1 MEETNIEVNEVKYE
15 VKSLIEFSSLAKLL
29 FDLSK
34 RQKDMEQNI
43 ILIKTSMNEK
53 DERLSNLEKK
63 IQEQDKNDINELQ
76 GPKITTNEI
85 NEQLQDNQNDNINN
99 NEDLNANKDIKL
111 NPEMISKLF
120 RKVNELEKRINEI
133 DIKTNKDIEPKIQS
147 NLDNIN
153 NINNQLEKQNQNF
166 DEINKKV
173 IKLGEDFDKIK
184 IKVEDFNIYDIIQ
197 GKGESGNEGNLD
209 KVSALIQALENKVFK
224 KFELYDEKNKK
235 NEEDIMKNSENIKKI
250 NELID
255 SLKKLIQMNSDKIK
269 ANENNFNDFK
279 KILHQ
284 TLEGIKNDIGLL
296 EEKIPN
302 NTMQNNFNDKIRD
315 LENELNKLSENN
327 KKKSLSKQDQIN
339 GIIPGLNKKLEEL
352 ENSINEIKDFIAQL
366 EKDMNK
372 KITEEKAII
381 DKKIASLEE
390 KIKLN
395 DNSGDI
401 NKKFYD
407 LDEAIKL
414 LNSQFD
420 SLHQNDEKF
429 KTDINTIFAKLEK
442 FDEEILLL
450 RRERNINA
458 PKQNTGLETNNFIHQ
473 TMLTQLKKEINS
485 KLEKMKADLEHLSNN
500 LETISSS
507 LNLYPTNKDFSK
519 FQNSVITLIED
530 FKSSLHKKY
539 MERVE
544 IQKALK
550 LLENQIKSLNESSK
564 KNEGSD
570 TWLLAKKPIGNYMCA
585 SCEANLKDLEQKDNY
600 IPWNKYPIREEK
612 NYRLGHGYSRI
623 LEMVNEEILKN
634 YENRDN
640 KGYVSDDDKKSRK
653 SNSKGKNR
661 SKLNDSTGY
670 IEKKSVKL
678 PKVSKK
684 NLNLTSEKLGKGS
697 NNKLITPSSP
707 YEITDPSTKMEPK
720 VSKIYKINNRK
731 NFGFFKANTEK
742 NNGMNINM
750 ERYNTASKRDKSNIL
765 NMNLTMPDGN

>member
-166 DEINKKV
+166 DEINKKI

-327 KKKSLSKQDQIN
+327 KKKFLSKQDQNN
-339 GIIPGLNKKLEEL
+339 GIDPGLNKKLEEL

-600 IPWNKYPIREEK
+600 VPWNKYPIREEK

-623 LEMVNEEILKN
+623 L
-634 YENRDN
+634 
-640 KGYVSDDDKKSRK
+640 
-653 SNSKGKNR
+653 
-661 SKLNDSTGY
+661 
-670 IEKKSVKL
+670 
-678 PKVSKK
+678 
-684 NLNLTSEKLGKGS
+684 
-697 NNKLITPSSP
+697 
-707 YEITDPSTKMEPK
+707 
-720 VSKIYKINNRK
+720 
-731 NFGFFKANTEK
+731 
-742 NNGMNINM
+742 
-750 ERYNTASKRDKSNIL
+750 
-765 NMNLTMPDGN
+765 

>member
-1 MEETNIEVNEVKYE
+1 
-15 VKSLIEFSSLAKLL
+15 
-29 FDLSK
+29 
-34 RQKDMEQNI
+34 
-43 ILIKTSMNEK
+43 
-53 DERLSNLEKK
+53 
-63 IQEQDKNDINELQ
+63 
-76 GPKITTNEI
+76 
-85 NEQLQDNQNDNINN
+85 
-99 NEDLNANKDIKL
+99 
-111 NPEMISKLF
+111 MIS
-120 RKVNELEKRINEI
+120 
-133 DIKTNKDIEPKIQS
+133 
-147 NLDNIN
+147 
-153 NINNQLEKQNQNF
+153 
-166 DEINKKV
+166 
-173 IKLGEDFDKIK
+173 
-184 IKVEDFNIYDIIQ
+184 
-197 GKGESGNEGNLD
+197 
-209 KVSALIQALENKVFK
+209 
-224 KFELYDEKNKK
+224 
-235 NEEDIMKNSENIKKI
+235 
-250 NELID
+250 
-255 SLKKLIQMNSDKIK
+255 
-269 ANENNFNDFK
+269 K

-302 NTMQNNFNDKIRD
+302 NSIQNNFNDKIRD

-327 KKKSLSKQDQIN
+327 KKKFLSKQDQNN
-339 GIIPGLNKKLEEL
+339 GIDPGLNKKLEEL
-352 ENSINEIKDFIAQL
+352 ENSINEIKEFIAQL

-473 TMLTQLKKEINS
+473 TMLTHLKKEINS

-600 IPWNKYPIREEK
+600 VPWNKYPIRE
-612 NYRLGHGYSRI
+612 
-623 LEMVNEEILKN
+623 
-634 YENRDN
+634 
-640 KGYVSDDDKKSRK
+640 KKII
-653 SNSKGKNR
+653 
-661 SKLNDSTGY
+661 D
-670 IEKKSVKL
+670 
-678 PKVSKK
+678 
-684 NLNLTSEKLGKGS
+684 
-697 NNKLITPSSP
+697 
-707 YEITDPSTKMEPK
+707 
-720 VSKIYKINNRK
+720 
-731 NFGFFKANTEK
+731 
-742 NNGMNINM
+742 
-750 ERYNTASKRDKSNIL
+750 
-765 NMNLTMPDGN
+765 

>member
-63 IQEQDKNDINELQ
+63 IEEQDKNDINKLQ

-85 NEQLQDNQNDNINN
+85 NEQLQDNRNDNINN
-99 NEDLNANKDIKL
+99 NEESNANKDIKL
-111 NPEMISKLF
+111 DPEMISKLF

-147 NLDNIN
+147 NLGNIN

-166 DEINKKV
+166 GEINKKI

-184 IKVEDFNIYDIIQ
+184 IKIEDFNIYDIIQ

-209 KVSALIQALENKVFK
+209 KISALIQTLEKKVFK

-235 NEEDIMKNSENIKKI
+235 NEEDIMKNSENIQKI

-327 KKKSLSKQDQIN
+327 KKKFLYKQDQNN
-339 GIIPGLNKKLEEL
+339 GIDPGLNKKLEEL

-401 NKKFYD
+401 NKKF
-407 LDEAIKL
+407 
-414 LNSQFD
+414 
-420 SLHQNDEKF
+420 
-429 KTDINTIFAKLEK
+429 
-442 FDEEILLL
+442 
-450 RRERNINA
+450 
-458 PKQNTGLETNNFIHQ
+458 
-473 TMLTQLKKEINS
+473 
-485 KLEKMKADLEHLSNN
+485 
-500 LETISSS
+500 
-507 LNLYPTNKDFSK
+507 
-519 FQNSVITLIED
+519 
-530 FKSSLHKKY
+530 
-539 MERVE
+539 
-544 IQKALK
+544 
-550 LLENQIKSLNESSK
+550 
-564 KNEGSD
+564 
-570 TWLLAKKPIGNYMCA
+570 
-585 SCEANLKDLEQKDNY
+585 
-600 IPWNKYPIREEK
+600 
-612 NYRLGHGYSRI
+612 
-623 LEMVNEEILKN
+623 
-634 YENRDN
+634 
-640 KGYVSDDDKKSRK
+640 
-653 SNSKGKNR
+653 
-661 SKLNDSTGY
+661 
-670 IEKKSVKL
+670 
-678 PKVSKK
+678 
-684 NLNLTSEKLGKGS
+684 
-697 NNKLITPSSP
+697 
-707 YEITDPSTKMEPK
+707 
-720 VSKIYKINNRK
+720 
-731 NFGFFKANTEK
+731 
-742 NNGMNINM
+742 
-750 ERYNTASKRDKSNIL
+750 
-765 NMNLTMPDGN
+765 

>member
-1 MEETNIEVNEVKYE
+1 M
-15 VKSLIEFSSLAKLL
+15 
-29 FDLSK
+29 
-34 RQKDMEQNI
+34 
-43 ILIKTSMNEK
+43 
-53 DERLSNLEKK
+53 
-63 IQEQDKNDINELQ
+63 
-76 GPKITTNEI
+76 
-85 NEQLQDNQNDNINN
+85 
-99 NEDLNANKDIKL
+99 
-111 NPEMISKLF
+111 
-120 RKVNELEKRINEI
+120 
-133 DIKTNKDIEPKIQS
+133 
-147 NLDNIN
+147 
-153 NINNQLEKQNQNF
+153 
-166 DEINKKV
+166 
-173 IKLGEDFDKIK
+173 
-184 IKVEDFNIYDIIQ
+184 
-197 GKGESGNEGNLD
+197 
-209 KVSALIQALENKVFK
+209 
-224 KFELYDEKNKK
+224 
-235 NEEDIMKNSENIKKI
+235 
-250 NELID
+250 
-255 SLKKLIQMNSDKIK
+255 
-269 ANENNFNDFK
+269 
-279 KILHQ
+279 HQ

-327 KKKSLSKQDQIN
+327 KKKFLYKQDQNN
-339 GIIPGLNKKLEEL
+339 GIDPGLNKKLEEL
-352 ENSINEIKDFIAQL
+352 ENSINEIKEFIAQL

-372 KITEEKAII
+372 KITVEKAII

-429 KTDINTIFAKLEK
+429 KTNINTIFAKLEK